1 MNAISKIFQRLAI
14 TGVLFGAA
22 ALSWADGPQCGA
34 DGEPPCMVEPVEV
47 TGDACGV
54 MCHGTEDLEFNSID
68 LSPLDVIPYFG
79 VDELDPGSCLSESKI
94 DNSVKVV
101 AFEIAILKKSGLTPN
116 QCTQTFSTCVDKCLS
131 ATGVNWVINGVI
143 TSVGLAGNLAQQG
156 LDRWSL
162 GTQRALNGLRMCAAA
177 GTWAGAAVGSYSLG
191 ATLGCSG
198 MCAANR
204 CHAM

>member
-1 MNAISKIFQRLAI
+1 MNSISKIFQRLAI
-14 TGVLFGAA
+14 TSVLSVAA

-34 DGEPPCMVEPVEV
+34 TGEPACITEPVEV
-47 TGDACGV
+47 TGDACGL
-54 MCHGTEDLEFNSID
+54 MCRGTDYLDLNSVD
-68 LSPLDVIPYFG
+68 LSGLDVIPYYG
-79 VDELDPGSCLSESKI
+79 VDQFDPSSCLNESKI
-94 DNSVKVV
+94 DNSVKMV
-101 AFEIAILKKSGLTPN
+101 AFEIAMLKKSGLAAN

-131 ATGVNWVINGVI
+131 ATGVNWLVNGVI
-143 TSVGLAGNLAQQG
+143 TSVGLAGDLAQQR

-162 GTQRALNGLRMCAAA
+162 GTQRALTGLRMCAAA
-177 GTWAGAAVGSYSLG
+177 GTYASVAVGSYSLG